1 VGGSGKAAYRP
12 DMATTFVPRILI
24 VALAA
29 SAFSALPV
37 AAEEA
42 EAAYLPSRC
51 RTGRVVCLDKS
62 TRTLRWVVNGA
73 VRLSM
78 PARFGS
84 TWTPT
89 RNGLF
94 RIYWKDID
102 HVSSLYGSPM
112 RFSMFFSGGQ
122 AIHYSPDFARYGYS
136 RASHG
141 CVNTRDWSKTRTL
154 YNATR
159 VGDLVYV
166 YWS

>member
-1 VGGSGKAAYRP
+1 VGGGGAGAYGP
-12 DMATTFVPRILI
+12 GMATTFVPRILV
-24 VALAA
+24 VALTAT
-29 SAFSALPV
+29 AFSALP
-37 AAEEA
+37 AATEEA

-62 TRTLRWVVNGA
+62 TRTLRWVVNGT

-78 PARFGS
+78 AARFGAS
-84 TWTPT
+84 STPT

-112 RFSMFFSGGQ
+112 PFSMFFSGGQ
-122 AIHYSPDFARYGYS
+122 AIHYSSDFARYGYS

-141 CVNTRDWSKTRTL
+141 CVNTRDWSRTRAL
-154 YNATR
+154 YNAAR
-159 VGDLVYV
+159 VGDRVYI